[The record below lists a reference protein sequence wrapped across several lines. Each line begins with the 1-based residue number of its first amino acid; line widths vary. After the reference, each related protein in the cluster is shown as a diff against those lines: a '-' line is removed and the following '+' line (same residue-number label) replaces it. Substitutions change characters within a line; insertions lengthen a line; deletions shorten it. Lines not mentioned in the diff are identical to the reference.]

1 MNCGEQPAFN
11 VPIQVRSGVP
21 TGWRWKRAQRKEGTP
36 LAVSTGDSSSPTEG
50 MASLSWKWYRFNS
63 LLSAVPG
70 QVISKRCS
78 EKPGT
83 GLKRWDE
90 RKKDD
95 KHNPR
100 RSPPN
105 RDFAFPQAN
114 FGQKLSCQR

>member
-1 MNCGEQPAFN
+1 MNCGEQPASN

-21 TGWRWKRAQRKEGTP
+21 TGWRWKRAQLKESTP
-36 LAVSTGDSSSPTEG
+36 LAAMSTGDSSLEG
-50 MASLSWKWYRFNS
+50 MASLPRKWYRFNS
-63 LLSAVPG
+63 LLSVVLG

-83 GLKRWDE
+83 GLNRWDE

-95 KHNPR
+95 KHDPR

-114 FGQKLSCQR
+114 CGQ